1 MTWSVVEERRPV
13 TARDAPLATMDLAV
27 LILLV
32 VSASKE
38 DELLV
43 FGFSKMLIIEYL
55 EKVWICAQKLHLW
68 L

>member
-1 MTWSVVEERRPV
+1 MTWSVVDERRPV

-38 DELLV
+38 DDLLV
-43 FGFSKMLIIEYL
+43 FGFSKM
-55 EKVWICAQKLHLW
+55 WISY
-68 L
+68 